1 MHNYPDNFSKNPNA
15 VTYGDV
21 IYKKSFTA
29 FNGVTDSV
37 SAKIVV
43 SVDPDGVI
51 KPGGE
56 NFKGSVPGKIQFF
69 TANDNGKLN
78 RAGEFDKAGRFI
90 TNEHW
95 SVSKNPSG
103 NPLLLM
109 LNTDDIGH
117 GATLSLRRSRGTYD
131 DPKSVIKN
139 DSIFKISWYAHDG
152 QSYKETSAIHST
164 VDGEVLLGSL
174 PTSLTFK
181 TFDESTG
188 VPTDSLKINSDKSIS
203 LNSIS
208 SLNGNSILLKSPV
221 VLTQMHNEDERDR
234 LVASPLPG
242 TLIFLI
248 SLDVVQ
254 VYTSNNGWKNLW

>member
-1 MHNYPDNFSKNPNA
+1 MNNSSNNLSKNNTT

-21 IYKKSFTA
+21 IYKRAFTA
-29 FNGVTDSV
+29 FNGVNDSV

-51 KPGGE
+51 KAGDN
-56 NFKGSVPGKIQFF
+56 NFSGAVPGKIQFF
-69 TANDNGKLN
+69 TANDNGKLA

-109 LNTDDIGH
+109 LNTDDPGK
-117 GATLSLRRSRGTYD
+117 GAALSLRRSRGTYE
-131 DPKSVIKN
+131 DPISVIAN
-139 DSIFKISWYAHDG
+139 DCIFKISWYAHDG
-152 QSYKETSAIHST
+152 QSYKETSAIHSDI
-164 VDGEVLLGSL
+164 DGEVSLGSL

-181 TFDESTG
+181 TFDQSTG
-188 VPTDSLKINSDKSIS
+188 VPSTSLKINTDKSIS

-208 SLNGNSILLKSPV
+208 SLTGNEVFLNSPI
-221 VLTQMHNEDERDR
+221 VLQQIPNEYTRDR
-234 LVASPLPG
+234 IIRSPTPG
-242 TLIFLI
+242 ALIFLME
-248 SLDVVQ
+248 LDVVQ
-254 VYTSNNGWKNLW
+254 VYTRTQGWRSLF

>member
-1 MHNYPDNFSKNPNA
+1 MNKSSDNFSKNNTT

-21 IYKKSFTA
+21 IYKKAFTA
-29 FNGVTDSV
+29 FNGVNDSV

-51 KPGGE
+51 KAGDN
-56 NFKGSVPGKIQFF
+56 NFSGAVPGKIQFF
-69 TANDNGKLN
+69 TANDNGKLA

-109 LNTDDIGH
+109 LNTNDPGN
-117 GATLSLRRSRGTYD
+117 GATLSLRRSRGTYE
-131 DPKSVIKN
+131 DPTSVIAN

-152 QSYKETSAIHST
+152 QSYKETSAIHSDI
-164 VDGEVLLGSL
+164 DGEVSLGSL

-181 TFDESTG
+181 TFDQSTG
-188 VPTDSLKINSDKSIS
+188 VPSASLKINTDKSIS

-208 SLNGNSILLKSPV
+208 ALTGNTVFLNSPI
-221 VLTQMHNEDERDR
+221 VLPQIHNEYTRDQTII
-234 LVASPLPG
+234 SPIPG

-248 SLDVVQ
+248 ELDVVQ
-254 VYTSNNGWKNLW
+254 VYTRTQGWRTLF

>member
-1 MHNYPDNFSKNPNA
+1 MNKSSDNFSKNNTT

-21 IYKKSFTA
+21 IYKKAFTA
-29 FNGVTDSV
+29 FNGVNDSV

-51 KPGGE
+51 KAGDN
-56 NFKGSVPGKIQFF
+56 NFSGAVPGKIQFF
-69 TANDNGKLN
+69 TANDNGKLA

-109 LNTDDIGH
+109 LNTNDPGN
-117 GATLSLRRSRGTYD
+117 GAALSLRRSRGTYE
-131 DPKSVIKN
+131 DPTSVIAN

-152 QSYKETSAIHST
+152 QSYKETSAIHSDI
-164 VDGEVLLGSL
+164 DGEVSLGSL

-181 TFDESTG
+181 TFDQSTG
-188 VPTDSLKINSDKSIS
+188 VPSASLKINTDKSIS

-208 SLNGNSILLKSPV
+208 ALTGNTVFLNSPI
-221 VLTQMHNEDERDR
+221 VLPQIHNEYTRDQTII
-234 LVASPLPG
+234 SPIPG

-248 SLDVVQ
+248 ELDVVQ
-254 VYTSNNGWKNLW
+254 VYTRTQGWRTLF

>member
-1 MHNYPDNFSKNPNA
+1 MNNSPDNFSKNTTA

-29 FNGVTDSV
+29 FNGVTESV

-51 KPGGE
+51 RPSHN
-56 NFKGSVPGKIQFF
+56 NFNGSVPGRIQFF
-69 TANDNGKLN
+69 TANDSGNLFK
-78 RAGEFDKAGRFI
+78 AGEFDKAGRLI

-95 SVSKNPSG
+95 SVSRNPSG

-109 LNTDDIGH
+109 LNTDDPGQ

-131 DPKSVIKN
+131 EPASVIKN

-152 QSYKETSAIHST
+152 QSYKETSAIHSNI
-164 VDGEVLLGSL
+164 DGEVSLGSL

-188 VPTDSLKINSDKSIS
+188 VPTDSLKINADKSIS
-203 LNSIS
+203 LNSIVALDNAEVF
-208 SLNGNSILLKSPV
+208 LNSPTVLPRIINEYVRDQTILSPI
-221 VLTQMHNEDERDR
+221 
-234 LVASPLPG
+234 PG
-242 TLIFLI
+242 TLIFLTD
-248 SLDVVQ
+248 LDVVQ
-254 VYTSNNGWKNLW
+254 VYTKNQGWKNLF

>member
-1 MHNYPDNFSKNPNA
+1 MNKSSDNSFKNNVA
-15 VTYGDV
+15 VTYGDI

-29 FNGVTDSV
+29 FNGVSDSV
-37 SAKIVV
+37 SAKIIV

-51 KPGGE
+51 KA
-56 NFKGSVPGKIQFF
+56 GSKTFNGAVPGKIQFF
-69 TANDNGKLN
+69 TANDHGKLA

-109 LNTDDIGH
+109 LNTDDPGH
-117 GATLSLRRSRGTYD
+117 GATLSLRRSRGTYE
-131 DPKSVIKN
+131 DPTSVIAN

-152 QSYKETSAIHST
+152 QSYKETSAIHSDI
-164 VDGEVLLGSL
+164 DGEVSLGLL

-181 TFDESTG
+181 TFDQSTG
-188 VPTDSLKINSDKSIS
+188 VPSASLKINIDKSIS

-208 SLNGNSILLKSPV
+208 ALTGNSVFLNSPI
-221 VLTQMHNEDERDR
+221 VLPQIHNEYIRDQTII
-234 LVASPLPG
+234 SPTPG

-248 SLDVVQ
+248 ELDVVQ
-254 VYTSNNGWKNLW
+254 VYTHTQGWRNLF

>member
-1 MHNYPDNFSKNPNA
+1 MNNYPNNFSKNTNA
-15 VTYGDV
+15 ATYGDI

-37 SAKIVV
+37 SAKIIV

-51 KPGGE
+51 KPGSE
-56 NFKGSVPGKIQFF
+56 NFSGSVPGKIQFF

-90 TNEHW
+90 TCEHW

-109 LNTDDIGH
+109 LNTDDVGH

-131 DPKSVIKN
+131 DPTSVVEN
-139 DSIFKISWYAHDG
+139 DSIFKIAWYAHDG

-164 VDGEVLLGSL
+164 IDGEVKLGSL
-174 PTSLTFK
+174 PTSITFK
-181 TFDESTG
+181 TFDQSTG
-188 VPTDSLKINSDKSIS
+188 VPSTSLKINADKSIS
-203 LNSIS
+203 LNSIVALDS
-208 SLNGNSILLKSPV
+208 AEVFLNSPTVLPRIL
-221 VLTQMHNEDERDR
+221 NEAARDQTI
-234 LVASPLPG
+234 LCPIPG
-242 TLIFLI
+242 TLIFLTE
-248 SLDVVQ
+248 LDVVQ
-254 VYTSNNGWKNLW
+254 VYTRNQGWKNLF